1 MKWFRSLSPTFRA
14 QRQEAQALAE
24 NVLFKELIIPAL
36 RGTTRTM
43 AVKFPIT
50 DVEWFHAHYEDKQK
64 GFTVAGMLP
73 FEEAFKIKNSVEAEI
88 NFIYM
93 KYRDNCSAVIRQR
106 MTKPHV
112 RIDGNGI
119 YFDFFISFANE

>member
-24 NVLFKELIIPAL
+24 NVLFKELVIPAL

-43 AVKFPIT
+43 GVKFAIT
-50 DVEWFHAHYEDKQK
+50 EVEWFHAHYEKNQK
-64 GFTVAGMLP
+64 GFTVAGLIP

-93 KYRDNCSAVIRQR
+93 KYSTKCSAVIRQR
-106 MTKPHV
+106 MSKPHV
-112 RIDGNGI
+112 RIDGTGI
-119 YFDFFISFANE
+119 YFDFFVSFADG